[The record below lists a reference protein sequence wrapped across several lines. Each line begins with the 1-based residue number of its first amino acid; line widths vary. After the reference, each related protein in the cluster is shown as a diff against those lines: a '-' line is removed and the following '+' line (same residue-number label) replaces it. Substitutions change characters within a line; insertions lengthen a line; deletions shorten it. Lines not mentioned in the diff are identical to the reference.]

1 MKKVW
6 ALIVLIAIAILSGV
20 ALSKFLNWAGN
31 QESIFDFDLNE
42 DIDNEELSAL

>member
-6 ALIVLIAIAILSGV
+6 ALIVLIATAILSG
-20 ALSKFLNWAGN
+20 ALLSRFLNWAGN
-31 QESIFDFDLNE
+31 VEIFDFDLSE